1 MFPTLPTT
9 SYGLTLA
16 TVALAALALTV
27 AGLLSRPPA
36 EPSRHGARVLMI
48 GWTALASLEFWI
60 LGPASY
66 LATYADLDFTPLVQT
81 YLVDRHPGGQF
92 AHAFA
97 GGNDVA
103 ALGLFT
109 GQYVALDRLLLS
121 VLPLWATSAILRI
134 AQEGVALVGMY
145 LLARRSLGADRLL
158 ALAVAAVYTLS
169 NQYFVKLTWVH
180 GLGFALIPL
189 LIHLAV
195 GRSARRNYWPPL
207 IGIGLLHTISSTP
220 THSGMAAVGALALS
234 LAMVPRCR
242 PLKSMM
248 GIAALGGLLVLNW
261 HESLW
266 AKAQLSP
273 YAFRSAETVLTLA
286 PVDTVVHALIQI
298 TDLADHR
305 IACLWLGLA
314 ALWLARSPQWKRM
327 AVVLL
332 VSAVGGLVIQNLP
345 WAAMGKLKPLA
356 SLNWDR
362 VRLSLDILALM
373 AVCLGTGALAAA
385 GQRRARH
392 AVFAAVGG
400 LAVANLVW
408 CKAYNLSTW
417 VSLGGLAND
426 VAGLEN
432 VAAIRLPTTEPVR
445 VVTVPYRLPN
455 NLAAAAGLSS
465 FDGMFNLNLTNYS
478 YFWLH
483 AVLKHPGDAE
493 SSYITLETAALDMKC
508 CASIDLTGHA
518 DLAMLRLVNVGYVL
532 SALPLTGAD
541 VRQVWGPPPDQDL
554 PSRRTDPVGQRVL
567 GYLREMVSAPAIRV
581 YAIGSPAPRLYPAR
595 YAVASSDN
603 DRHPGFYELVRRHGP
618 DGGIVAAE
626 DTLASLRP
634 TNSLSVVGFDLVT
647 DGIDA
652 RVDAPDGGVVVVSI
666 PFSPYWSAKIDG
678 NPVVLQPVNG
688 AQMAMA
694 IPAGTRAVELRYHR
708 PRLRE
713 KLGLR

>member
-1 MFPTLPTT
+1 M
-9 SYGLTLA
+9 
-16 TVALAALALTV
+16 VALALTF
-27 AGLLSRPPA
+27 AGLFRHPPA
-36 EPSRHGARVLMI
+36 EPSRQGARALMI
-48 GWTALASLEFWI
+48 GWTALVSLEFWI
-60 LGPASY
+60 FGPSSY

-81 YLVDRHPGGQF
+81 YLVAQHPGGQF

-121 VLPLWATSAILRI
+121 ALPLWATSAILRI

-145 LLARRSLGADRLL
+145 LLARRSLGADRLM
-158 ALAVAAVYTLS
+158 ALAAAAVYTLS

-189 LIHLAV
+189 LIHVAV
-195 GRSARRNYWPPL
+195 GRSARKNYWPPL
-207 IGIGLLHTISSTP
+207 VGIGLLHAISSTP
-220 THSGMAAVGALALS
+220 THSGMAAFGALVLS
-234 LAMVPRCR
+234 LAIVPRCR

-248 GIAALGGLLVLNW
+248 GIGALGGLLILNW

-273 YAFRSAETVLTLA
+273 YAFRSAETVLALA
-286 PVDTVVHALIQI
+286 PVDTLVHATIQI

-305 IACLWLGLA
+305 IACLWVSLA
-314 ALWLARSPQWKRM
+314 ALGLARSPRWRRM

-332 VSAVGGLVIQNLP
+332 ISAVGGLVIQNLP
-345 WAAMGKLKPLA
+345 WANLGKLKPLA

-362 VRLSLDILALM
+362 VRLSLDVLALM
-373 AVCLGTGALAAA
+373 TVCLGAAALAAA
-385 GQRRARH
+385 GRRRASH

-417 VSLGGLAND
+417 ISLGGLAND

-432 VAAIRLPTTEPVR
+432 VAAIRLPTAEPVR
-445 VVTVPYRLPN
+445 VVTLPYRMPN

-508 CASIDLTGHA
+508 CASIDLTVHA
-518 DLAMLRLVNVGYVL
+518 DLSMLRLVNVGYVL

-554 PSRRTDPVGQRVL
+554 PSRRTDPVRQRVI
-567 GYLREMVSAPAIRV
+567 GYLREMVSAPRIRV
-581 YAIGSPAPRLYPAR
+581 YAIGNPAPRLYPAR
-595 YAVASSDN
+595 RAVVSPEN
-603 DRHPGFYELVRRHGP
+603 DRHPEFYELVRQHGP
-618 DGGIVAAE
+618 DGGIVAPQ

-634 TNSLSVVGFDLVT
+634 TNSLSVARFDLIT
-647 DGIDA
+647 DGIVA
-652 RVDAPDGGVVVVSI
+652 QVDAPDGGVVVVSI
-666 PFSPYWSAKIDG
+666 PFSPYWSAKADG
-678 NPVVLQPVNG
+678 SPAVLQPVNG
-688 AQMAMA
+688 SQMAAA
-694 IPAGTRAVELRYHR
+694 IPAGTRSVELRYHR
-708 PRLRE
+708 PMLRE
-713 KLGLR
+713 KLGLH